1 MKCFLGIISS
11 YKKLT
16 LQVALYCFSQKKVF
30 FHEKHLRHLTLS
42 NKWPSTESEKL
53 MNNFG
58 RNQNFYGMLF
68 IILEYKDAMHR
79 KQ

>member
-1 MKCFLGIISS
+1 MG
-11 YKKLT
+11 
-16 LQVALYCFSQKKVF
+16 
-30 FHEKHLRHLTLS
+30 
-42 NKWPSTESEKL
+42 PSTESEKL

-68 IILEYKDAMHR
+68 IILEYKDIMHI